1 VPSLVQLVIIGAGGF
16 GPEVAW
22 AAGNA
27 NAGQPRHDLVGFCD
41 DDPAKAG
48 GRAADLPVLG
58 SVEEAARTLSGH
70 PRFICA
76 IGNNAV
82 RAKVVARAMAVGWAP
97 ATVIDPSVIVAP
109 GVVVGEGT
117 YVGAGS
123 ILSPNARLGNHVLIN
138 HHCSIGH
145 DSRLEDYVS
154 VQPGGRISGGCVLA
168 EGASVS
174 SNGVVAP
181 GRRVGRYATVGAAS
195 FAVRDVPDGHTVIG
209 TPARAIAR
217 KAER

>member
-1 VPSLVQLVIIGAGGF
+1 MGGRTPLVILGAGGF

-22 AAGNA
+22 AARNA
-27 NAGQPRHDLVGFCD
+27 NTVFPHHELIGFCD

-48 GRAADLPVLG
+48 SSVADLPVLG
-58 SVEEAARTLSGH
+58 SPEAAAKTLPAP

-76 IGNNAV
+76 VGSNAG
-82 RAKVVARAMAVGWAP
+82 RAKLVARARALGWLP

-109 GVVVGEGT
+109 GVVVGDGT

-123 ILSPNARLGNHVLIN
+123 ILSPNARLGNYVLIN

-145 DSRLEDYVS
+145 DSTLDDYVS
-154 VQPGGRISGGCVLA
+154 VQPGGRISGGCHLA

-217 KAER
+217 KA